1 MSLTILD
8 PTNEAVPVE
17 RQVTPRPETV
27 KGKIAFLD
35 ISKNREVF
43 FLIDYRKRLSSA
55 YRRSRLHVI

>member
-8 PTNEAVPVE
+8 PTNETVPVE

-35 ISKNREVF
+35 ISKSRGNVLLDLS
-43 FLIDYRKRLSSA
+43 LI
-55 YRRSRLHVI
+55 HI